1 MRVAIYVRVSS
12 QRQAQ
17 TQTIEQQIT
26 RLQTHCQT
34 QGWTWAEENIF
45 RDDGFSGA
53 SLSRSGLDRLRGK
66 VGQAGFDRVL
76 LTVPDRLARK
86 YVHQMLLIEE
96 FEKGGCQ
103 VEFVERPMSQDPH
116 DQLLLQIR
124 GAVAEYE
131 RSLISERMRRG
142 RQQKFE
148 AGTLLPWTRTPYG
161 YRPNPDRP
169 RDPAGLRLEPAEVA
183 VVNLIF
189 DTYLKEGQSLF
200 GLTKSLMAQHILS
213 PSGRT
218 LWSSASV
225 REILI
230 NPVYMGIL
238 YAGRTSPRPSNKR
251 NSALNPVGRK
261 DRGRV
266 AIPPEQ
272 WLVVGQI
279 EAIVSKE
286 QFEAVQVK
294 LSKGQQFARRNNV
307 TQEYLLRAL
316 ISCGHCRLASS
327 GRASAGKAYYACTGK
342 MDPIQTG
349 REERC
354 GSRFIP
360 AVQLDELVWRDL
372 CEVIT
377 KPELIEE
384 ALKRAQGGE
393 WLPQE
398 LQARRANLH
407 KAEVSIRNQIERLTE
422 AYLAQILTIEEYKR
436 RRTDLEQR
444 QSSLTNQLGILEVN
458 VRQQIE
464 VAGLANSIEEFCKRI
479 QEGIAEANFE
489 QKRQLVK
496 LLIDRVIV
504 KDEEVEI
511 RYVIPTSSKSEHIRF
526 CHLRKDYLVNRCSN
540 PHKPSFL

>member
-1 MRVAIYVRVSS
+1 MRIAVYVRVSS

-34 QGWTWAEENIF
+34 QGWSWSEENVF

-53 SLSRSGLDRLRGK
+53 SLSRPGLDRLRGK
-66 VGQAGFDRVL
+66 VGQAAFDRVL

-148 AGTLLPWTRTPYG
+148 AGTLLPWTRTPFG

-218 LWSSASV
+218 LWSSATV
-225 REILI
+225 REILT
-230 NPVYMGIL
+230 NPVYTGIL

-266 AIPPEQ
+266 NTPPEQ
-272 WLVVGQI
+272 WVVVGQI
-279 EAIVSKE
+279 EAIVNKE

-294 LSKGQQFARRNNV
+294 LSKGISDN
-307 TQEYLLRAL
+307 LRF
-316 ISCGHCRLASS
+316 
-327 GRASAGKAYYACTGK
+327 Y
-342 MDPIQTG
+342 
-349 REERC
+349 
-354 GSRFIP
+354 
-360 AVQLDELVWRDL
+360 
-372 CEVIT
+372 
-377 KPELIEE
+377 
-384 ALKRAQGGE
+384 
-393 WLPQE
+393 
-398 LQARRANLH
+398 
-407 KAEVSIRNQIERLTE
+407 
-422 AYLAQILTIEEYKR
+422 
-436 RRTDLEQR
+436 
-444 QSSLTNQLGILEVN
+444 
-458 VRQQIE
+458 
-464 VAGLANSIEEFCKRI
+464 
-479 QEGIAEANFE
+479 
-489 QKRQLVK
+489 
-496 LLIDRVIV
+496 
-504 KDEEVEI
+504 
-511 RYVIPTSSKSEHIRF
+511 
-526 CHLRKDYLVNRCSN
+526 
-540 PHKPSFL
+540 